1 MSIEYLS
8 AVQKSGEYNKE
19 TQLYLKKRV
28 LVTIQKLIKTFFNR
42 KIEKGEYILD
52 LGTADGTFVEVAK
65 ESGFKSSGL
74 DIDQVDLENQKIN
87 MKDESCDLIV
97 ANSLIEHIQNPSNF
111 LREVKRILK
120 KKAFFVLI
128 TPDWKYNMDIFYD
141 DPTHVRP
148 YTKESLEF
156 LLDSYGFKNVKVVP
170 WLVCKPTWMWKVP
183 FSFVIGRLLPFT
195 GSRNPLI
202 PSFLKGKSKSL
213 LVICTK

>member
-8 AVQKSGEYNKE
+8 AVQKSVEYNKE

-28 LVTIQKLIKTFFNR
+28 LVTIQNLIKTFFNR

-74 DIDQVDLENQKIN
+74 DIDQVDLESQTIN

-111 LREVKRILK
+111 LREVKKRILK

-128 TPDWKYNMDIFYD
+128 TPDWKHNMEIFYD

-148 YTKESLEF
+148 YTKGKSLEF
-156 LLDSYGFKNVKVVP
+156 LLDSYGFKKVKVVP
-170 WLVCKPTWMWKVP
+170 WLVCKPTWMWKIP

-195 GSRNPLI
+195 GKQK
-202 PSFLKGKSKSL
+202 PSNSKFLER
-213 LVICTK
+213 